1 MNVVSLPYNLMK
13 LLEQEKKKKKKL
25 LEQKQTLRL
34 SSEKLKLADVFKH
47 LV

>member
-13 LLEQEKKKKKKL
+13 LLEQ
-25 LEQKQTLRL
+25 KQTLRL
-34 SSEKLKLADVFKH
+34 LSEKLKLADVFKH